1 MGLGILDTIGLMGTV
16 ILAAP
21 VALLGL
27 DMFVS
32 GNRLVGGAFLAIAG
46 LMIALQEYVTK
57 PTDVAADTAQ
67 EVASSVVETSD
78 DDEE

>member
-32 GNRLVGGAFLAIAG
+32 GNRLVGGAFLAIAA
-46 LMIALQEYVTK
+46 LMIGLQEYVTK

-67 EVASSVVETSD
+67 DVASSVVENP

>member
-16 ILAAP
+16 VLAAP

-27 DMFVS
+27 DMFLG
-32 GNRLVGGAFLAIAG
+32 GNRLVGGAFLAIAA

-67 EVASSVVETSD
+67 DVASSVVETP
-78 DDEE
+78 DDEEE

>member
-27 DMFVS
+27 DMFLS
-32 GNRLVGGAFLAIAG
+32 GNRLVGGAFLAIAA
-46 LMIALQEYVTK
+46 LMIGLQEYVTK

-67 EVASSVVETSD
+67 DVASSVVESP

>member
-32 GNRLVGGAFLAIAG
+32 GNRLVGGAFLAIAA
-46 LMIALQEYVTK
+46 LMIGLQEYVTK

-67 EVASSVVETSD
+67 DVASSVVESP